1 MLQQNLDNI
10 YCWTTKWQL
19 CLNPSKCG
27 AFLISNK
34 RKPLT
39 FTYMINGLAIS
50 WNSIMKYL
58 GVYIQSNL
66 SWSHHCRAVSA
77 KVKQSLNYLRHSLW
91 GATTATKSVVYKV
104 LVRSLLEY
112 ACKVWSPHTAHDI
125 SLLVA
130 VQRRAARW
138 ACGSRW
144 NPLTRRWNKS
154 SDDCLDALCWP
165 TLGSRQDYL
174 SLSMLYDILN
184 KRSSLVYYNYFHKNT
199 NFTGAHELSIVPLQ
213 SSINC
218 YQYSFFVNT
227 AFLWNKVPFDILS
240 MKSVV
245 PFRVHSIVLF
255 AHNYSN
261 NCTCIVFFLFILTV
275 ANCRMSLYCV
285 LSLIYCIVF
294 FVMYFEG
301 STLVQA
307 MPFGATLSF

>member
-1 MLQQNLDNI
+1 MLGPLLFLIYIDDLHTVVNNYILKLFADDVALYQEVKSSADCLMLQQNLDNI

-19 CLNPSKCG
+19 RLNPSKCG

-77 KVKQSLNYLRHSLW
+77 KAKQSLNYLHHSLW
-91 GATTATKSVVYKV
+91 GATTATKSVAYKV
-104 LVRSLLEY
+104 LVRPLLEY
-112 ACKVWSPHTAHDI
+112 ACQVWSPHTAHDI
-125 SLLVA
+125 GLLEA
-130 VQRRAARW
+130 VQRHAAKW
-138 ACGSRW
+138 ACGNRW
-144 NPLTRRWNKS
+144 NPLSRGWNKS
-154 SDDCLDALCWP
+154 SDDCLDVLCWP
-165 TLGSRQDYL
+165 TLGSRRDYL

-199 NFTGAHELSIVPLQ
+199 NFTRAHELSIVPLQ

-218 YQYSFFVNT
+218 YRYSFFVNT

-240 MKSVV
+240 IKSVV
-245 PFRVHSIVLF
+245 PFCRALYRFI
-255 AHNYSN
+255 
-261 NCTCIVFFLFILTV
+261 CT
-275 ANCRMSLYCV
+275 
-285 LSLIYCIVF
+285 
-294 FVMYFEG
+294 
-301 STLVQA
+301 
-307 MPFGATLSF
+307 